1 METTSNICRNKF
13 ASIFCSTANTMTTY
27 RPTATV
33 IIDDKIHLPSRTW
46 LVTEAWTTSPHSSSI
61 SSSNSSSS
69 DDPCLIRSNERCLN
83 SNSNSIRNK
92 TSFNLSSL
100 RMATSHRRLRRS
112 TSFLWTWTSHRGFQ
126 LTTFCPENS
135 RYIFCKLVRGY
146 LKMTSCKE
154 GRRKLDF
161 DWEGSVSKMG
171 CLKISNF
178 I

>member
-83 SNSNSIRNK
+83 SNSSTNNRNK
-92 TSFNLSSL
+92 TSFNNALHYFVIDKKFRFLSKRANL
-100 RMATSHRRLRRS
+100 FKEVNINVVYFDQRAYDCACVCMVENDEKRLN
-112 TSFLWTWTSHRGFQ
+112 LLVEMYQ
-126 LTTFCPENS
+126 LDITTFC
-135 RYIFCKLVRGY
+135 VHQ
-146 LKMTSCKE
+146 
-154 GRRKLDF
+154 
-161 DWEGSVSKMG
+161 
-171 CLKISNF
+171 ISAVN
-178 I
+178 